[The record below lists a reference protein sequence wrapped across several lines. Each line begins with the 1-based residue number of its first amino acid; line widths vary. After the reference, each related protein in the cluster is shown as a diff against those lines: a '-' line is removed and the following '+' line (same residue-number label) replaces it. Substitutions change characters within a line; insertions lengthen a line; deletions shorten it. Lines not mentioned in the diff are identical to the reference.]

1 MEIKNYFAQDAQGNI
16 MPGANCYLYLP
27 GTTTLA
33 TGLVDGNGVPISNPF
48 LASSIGQVTFGAPN
62 GVYDLRISQGARDTT
77 IEIQCADLL
86 QALNETA
93 SFLGAKSSAPTTRND
108 GSALQIADRYFNTSD
123 QLEYL
128 YKSTGWVVN
137 NLDGQLIAT
146 SQGASLV
153 GALMQDGSAGT
164 VQQAITDGDARLRQ
178 DLAATTG
185 AGMVGWTRSVQPA
198 GSPFVYGLKGA
209 LDSSRISIQEKQW
222 ADLAIKPAATIN
234 DPRTWDWAP
243 AWTGLM
249 NFLIAKATADGTT
262 YGLPAVRIPPYQY
275 KMNSPITIPNW
286 IKCAFEGFSIFDFAG
301 APAGTDHLSISASS
315 LTVPASSFSYNGPCL
330 DGSGGSLLV
339 RGSGLGSSTSAG
351 IFAGNK
357 VAGTSVSR
365 EIGLINI
372 SVQNCNR
379 ALEFG
384 KYGSYL
390 FSATGCRFENNFW
403 NIVTPT
409 GTVSNS
415 GERMV
420 FDKCI
425 IAGSGDGGASIRHQC
440 DTMDLFFTNC
450 SFDFNY
456 DMLLCDVG
464 CTYCAITFDT
474 CHFEGWDNF
483 LVNWRS
489 TSGVNVYI
497 NFNTPTILP
506 TTYRLANPLVLN
518 SAARPLV
525 KFGGSKFTRV
535 DVKIHNPVIRLTHAP
550 WVEDPFMS
558 INDNPSD
565 DPAARKTLTVTG
577 YTPYSFNEYGSANTV
592 LNMDFDFQKDAIG
605 TAVSSMSSWMR
616 GVGPSNVS
624 SDMLEDDGSGKKV
637 LALTGTDITNY
648 YFIKSKASYPVRP
661 GQTVYT
667 WTSVSMKGLSMP
679 TGSNPGLP
687 NAQLG
692 VEFVYADG
700 STARGFSV
708 TKNIGTQFADTG
720 MPNFSD
726 GASRYMATDSLGT
739 LIPQGVVAIRP
750 YIGYTNFVGKLYIS
764 RIGSW
769 VQ

>member
-16 MPGANCYLYLP
+16 MPSANCYLYLP

-33 TGLVDGNGVPISNPF
+33 SGLVDGNGVPISNPF

-62 GVYDLRISQGARDTT
+62 GVYDLRIAQGARDTT

-153 GALMQDGSAGT
+153 GAVMQDGSTGT
-164 VQQAITDGDARLRQ
+164 VQQAITDGDDRLRQ

-185 AGMVGWTRSVQPA
+185 AGMVGWTRSAPPA
-198 GSPFVYGLKGA
+198 GSPFVYGLKGV
-209 LDSSRISIQEKQW
+209 LDSSRISIQEKEW
-222 ADLAIKPAATIN
+222 ADLAIKPAATVN
-234 DPRTWDWAP
+234 DPRTWDWSP
-243 AWTGLM
+243 AWQGLV
-249 NFLIAKATADGTT
+249 NSLIARATAAGTT
-262 YGLPAVRIPPYQY
+262 YGLAAIRIPPYQY

-286 IKCAFEGFSIFDFAG
+286 IKCAFEGFSIFDFSG

-315 LTVPASSFSYNGPCL
+315 LAVPASSFSYNGPCL

-390 FSATGCRFENNFW
+390 FAATGCRFENNFW

-456 DMLLCDVG
+456 DVLLCDVG

-483 LVNWRS
+483 LVNWKS
-489 TSGVNVYI
+489 SGANVFVNL
-497 NFNTPTILP
+497 NTPTILP

-525 KFGGSKFTRV
+525 KFGGAKFSRI

-550 WVEDPFMS
+550 WIEDPFMS

-565 DPAARKTLTVTG
+565 DPAARKVLTVTG
-577 YTPYSFNEYGSANTV
+577 YTPYSFNAFGSAGSV
-592 LNMDFDFQKDAIG
+592 ENMDFDFQKDAAG
-605 TAVSSMSSWMR
+605 TAVSAMTSWMR
-616 GVGPSNVS
+616 AVTPSNVT
-624 SDMLEDDGSGKKV
+624 SDALADDGAGKKV
-637 LALTGTDITNY
+637 LALTATNVDNY
-648 YFIKSKASYPVRP
+648 YFLKSKVAYSVRP

-667 WTSVSMKGLSMP
+667 WAALSLKGLTMP
-679 TGSNPGLP
+679 DGSNPGLP
-687 NAQLG
+687 NVQLG

-700 STARGFSV
+700 SLVRGFSV
-708 TKNIGTQFADTG
+708 TRNIGTQFADTT
-720 MPNFSD
+720 MPNFSE
-726 GASRYMATDSLGT
+726 GAARYMATDPLGT
-739 LIPQGVVAIRP
+739 LIPAGVVAIRP
-750 YIGYTNFVGKLYIS
+750 YIGFTNWVGTLYIS
-764 RIGSW
+764 RVGSW
-769 VQ
+769 IQ

>member
-1 MEIKNYFAQDAQGNI
+1 MEIKSYFAQDAQGNI
-16 MPGANCYLYLP
+16 MPSADCYLYAP
-27 GTTTLA
+27 GTTNLVS
-33 TGLVDGNGVPISNPF
+33 GLVDISGSPLSNPF
-48 LASSIGQVTFGAPN
+48 QASSIGKVQFGAPN
-62 GVYDLRISQGARDTT
+62 GVYDLRMKRGVRDQT
-77 IEIQCADLL
+77 IRIQCADLL

-93 SFLGAKSSAPTTRND
+93 SFLGARSTAPTTRAD
-108 GSALQIADRYFNTSD
+108 GTPLQLADRYLNTTD
-123 QLEYL
+123 QIEYI
-128 YKSTGWVVN
+128 YKASGWVAN
-137 NLDGQLIAT
+137 NLDGQLLAT
-146 SQGASLV
+146 SQGAMLV
-153 GALMQDGSAGT
+153 GATMQNGSAGT
-164 VQQAITDGDARLRQ
+164 VQQAINEGDVNLRR
-178 DLAATTG
+178 DLSDSSG
-185 AGMVGWTRSVQPA
+185 AGMIGWTRTVSPA

-390 FSATGCRFENNFW
+390 FAATGCRFENNFW

-456 DMLLCDVG
+456 DVLLCDVG

-474 CHFEGWDNF
+474 CHFEGWDNY

-489 TSGVNVYI
+489 TNGANVYI

-525 KFGGSKFTRV
+525 KFGGAKFTRV

-550 WVEDPFMS
+550 WIEDPFMS

-577 YTPYSFNEYGSANTV
+577 YTPYSYNAFGTSDTV
-592 LNMDFDFQKDAIG
+592 LNMDFNFQKDAVG
-605 TAVSSMSSWMR
+605 TAVTAMTSWMR
-616 GVGPSNVS
+616 GAAPSMVT
-624 SDMLEDDGSGKKV
+624 SDAVADDGSGKKV
-637 LALTGTDITNY
+637 LALTATNITNY
-648 YFIKSKASYPVRP
+648 YFLKSKVAYPVRP

-667 WTSVSMKGLSMP
+667 WAALSMKGLTMP
-679 TGSNPGLP
+679 DGSNPGLP
-687 NAQLG
+687 NVQLG

-700 STARGFSV
+700 SLVRGFSV
-708 TKNIGTQFADTG
+708 TRNMGTQFADTG
-720 MPNFSD
+720 MPNFAQ
-726 GASRYMATDSLGT
+726 GAARYMATDPLGT
-739 LIPQGVVAIRP
+739 LIPAGVVAIRP
-750 YIGYTNFVGKLYIS
+750 YIGFTNWVGSLYIS
-764 RIGSW
+764 RVGAW
-769 VQ
+769 AQ